1 MESNFKIKTYINP
14 LGALKTFVLRNPY
27 VERWEEFEKSLK
39 LEQGKFP
46 TEENFKVFVTQ
57 NNISI
62 GEIDDSSYG
71 LVVFP
76 W

>member
-1 MESNFKIKTYINP
+1 MKSNFSVKTYIDT
-14 LGALKTFVLRNPY
+14 LVTLKTFVLRNPCAELW
-27 VERWEEFEKSLK
+27 VEFEKSLK
-39 LEQGKFP
+39 LEQGELP